1 MNTGKYTLKEFL
13 TNHNLDQIIIPEI
26 QRDYVWQNENVVN
39 FLQSILDNS
48 KRQADLTVGITDD
61 ILNSLSPE
69 MREVMLRAQK
79 EKQNYC
85 NVGFI
90 YAYSDPEMPDR
101 YVLIDGQQRITTL
114 FLILLA
120 LYVKENKHDDFKRT
134 YFKSEVLKVDYKVR
148 EDSHE
153 FLFNFIKHILG
164 GNNSI
169 DIVNKYWYFTEYK
182 HDTTIQSIRANY
194 QTINNFINK
203 HDLSLEYVEK
213 YIEFWYF
220 DTNKSKQGEELYLY
234 MNSRGEIVSPN
245 ESIKANLLKRLSNQE
260 KHEWGTKWESWQN
273 LFWKHRQSN
282 SNSDSGIEEF
292 LKWIKII
299 ELSKMN
305 KNETSSKLIE
315 SIRKIKDSKKIDI
328 EGLSLDKIDSFFV
341 ALEKILIL
349 RKDLNFNISWLTG
362 RNIQTIDYI
371 KFIPLLMYVERN
383 PNFETIDVIRF
394 TRFFQN
400 VTRFDTVSKNPYSSL
415 IDVILL
421 TNQFLENDFSDIVDL
436 IRIGES
442 FQNFLTEEEIAKL
455 SIYKQ
460 SSDDLRHKIESSFWL
475 AEDYKYC
482 DGKIWLIWDSIDFDR
497 SNLSTFDTQKL
508 TDFNDCFSNF
518 KTLFD
523 GPTDLLRRALLTKG
537 DYSVWDGYSTALE
550 QHRYSFINEESRW
563 KEQLTTQEKVKPY
576 KSLIK
581 DYGDRRKDNNSLKSD
596 DILKHIISDFLNNN
610 PEKNWIY
617 YFIKE
622 SKLLSYCG
630 HKKICWSED
639 IKNIALLDATRATTY
654 KRLDS
659 VIRI

>member
-48 KRQADLTVGITDD
+48 KRQANLTIGITED

-120 LYVKENKHDDFKRT
+120 LYVKENKEDDFKRT
-134 YFKSEVLKVDYKVR
+134 YFKNEVLKVDYKVR

-153 FLFNFIKHILG
+153 FLFNFVKHILD

-169 DIVNKYWYFTEYK
+169 DILNKYWYFTEYK

-194 QTINNFINK
+194 QTISNFINK

-260 KHEWGTKWESWQN
+260 KHEWGTKWENWQN
-273 LFWKHRQSN
+273 LFWKYRQSN
-282 SNSDSGIEEF
+282 YNSDLGIEEF

-299 ELSKMN
+299 ELTKID
-305 KNETSSKLIE
+305 KDKTSSKLIE
-315 SIRKIKDSKKIDI
+315 AARKIKDSKKINI
-328 EGLSLDKIDSFFV
+328 EGLTLDKIDKFFV

-349 RKDLNFNISWLTG
+349 KKDLNFNTLWLTG
-362 RNIQTIDYI
+362 RNIQTIDYV
-371 KFIPLLMYVERN
+371 KFIPLLMYVEKY
-383 PNFETIDVIRF
+383 PNFKTIDVIRF

-400 VTRFDTVSKNPYSSL
+400 VTRFDTVSKNPYNSL
-415 IDVILL
+415 VDGILL
-421 TNQFLENDFSDIVDL
+421 TNQFLENDYLDIVDL
-436 IRIGES
+436 IKLSES
-442 FQNFLTEEEIAKL
+442 YQNFLTDEEIAKL

-460 SSDDLRHKIESSFWL
+460 SSDDLRQKIESSFWL

-482 DGKIWLIWDSIDFDR
+482 DGKIWLIWDCINFDR
-497 SNLSTFDTQKL
+497 TDLSIFDPQKL
-508 TDFNDCFSNF
+508 SDFNDCFSNF

-523 GPTDLLRRALLTKG
+523 VPTDLLRRALLTKG

-550 QHRYSFINEESRW
+550 QHRYSFINEEWRW
-563 KEQLTTQEKVKPY
+563 KEQLTSIEKVKPY
-576 KSLIK
+576 KLLIK
-581 DYGDRRKDNNSLKSD
+581 DYGDRRKENDSLKTD
-596 DILKHIISDFLNNN
+596 DLLNHIISDFLNNN

-630 HKKICWSED
+630 HKKICWSAETN
-639 IKNIALLDATRATTY
+639 NIALLDATRATTF
-654 KRLDS
+654 KRLNS
-659 VIRI
+659 LIII